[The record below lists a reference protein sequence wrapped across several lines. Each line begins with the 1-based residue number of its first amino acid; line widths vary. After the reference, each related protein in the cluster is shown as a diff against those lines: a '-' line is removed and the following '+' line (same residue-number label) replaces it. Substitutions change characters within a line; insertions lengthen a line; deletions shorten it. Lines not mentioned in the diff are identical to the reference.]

1 MIEFKDV
8 QRIIHDIFQDPHGE
22 SEYWAEKRD
31 ELVEFLGKDEEETLQ
46 FIENNIDKFTP
57 EELEEFVDNI
67 ENIFFKFY
75 TKTFAQRMRK
85 VADKIKYEDLDEE
98 VEMMEN
104 RTFEDE
110 E

>member
-1 MIEFKDV
+1 MIKFEEVREMIKE
-8 QRIIHDIFQDPHGE
+8 IISIPNALPRYMD
-22 SEYWAEKRD
+22 KRD
-31 ELVEFLGKDEEETLQ
+31 DLVEFFGKDEEETLQ
-46 FIENNIDKFTP
+46 FIENNIDKFTTK
-57 EELEEFVDNI
+57 ELEEFVDNI
-67 ENIFFKFY
+67 EDIFFKFY